1 MVLRAPDANTEGG
14 SSESSDANRETSSA
28 PQNDANNE
36 QAAVDEI
43 VQQQMKQGQETSTET
58 PEEEV
63 ETQETETQQTETTTE
78 QTAPPPLVDKEED
91 AQLEF
96 HQHPRFQELIKEKN
110 TAKQEAEQL
119 RPQAQR
125 AQILDSFCQQNG
137 IQAQELENALQ
148 YLRLRRSNPEQAYQL
163 VKRDYEQLAQYA
175 GDILPPD
182 LQAEVGAGTISPERA
197 REIARGR
204 MMQQHQQW
212 TQQSFTQQQ
221 QQTHDQMIQGAI
233 NTWASSIRG
242 RDTMFQPKGAP
253 NAVDGKWEYVDMKL
267 SQLRMANPPQTM
279 EQAIKLCEQAYADAN
294 RFFSAVLP
302 KPRNLKAPLKS
313 TSAAA
318 STTNAVVKTEKDVV
332 KAILRGQ
339 KPHELRYS

>member
-182 LQAEVGAGTISPERA
+182 LQAEVSAATISPERA
-197 REIARGR
+197 REIARAR
-204 MMQQHQQW
+204 MM
-212 TQQSFTQQQ
+212 
-221 QQTHDQMIQGAI
+221 
-233 NTWASSIRG
+233 
-242 RDTMFQPKGAP
+242 
-253 NAVDGKWEYVDMKL
+253 
-267 SQLRMANPPQTM
+267 
-279 EQAIKLCEQAYADAN
+279 
-294 RFFSAVLP
+294 
-302 KPRNLKAPLKS
+302 
-313 TSAAA
+313 
-318 STTNAVVKTEKDVV
+318 
-332 KAILRGQ
+332 
-339 KPHELRYS
+339 